1 MALAGITS
9 TRIFQNPHGQIWLCG
24 WLHSWWGQE
33 HTLATKSH
41 GRGREWRAENRNPTY
56 TKCASFPSLTA
67 VPHGRWC
74 WWDNFPEKKCNAHG
88 SSMVPKWW
96 TLWLIH
102 AFKSVRF
109 TQMLRWLEWWRSY
122 TLRSGFQTAYD
133 DGLKLLCPGPIS
145 GLRAGTPF
153 PAQTSMRVV
162 SLLFCLL
169 CRLRLVLLLPWWKAL
184 SLYESCFPWPASIFL
199 YVKVKFA
206 QSSPTLCNPM
216 DYTVDGI
223 LQARILEWV
232 AFPFS
237 RGSPSLPRET
247 RDQPQ
252 VSRTAGGFFTSWTT
266 KENLSFP
273 FSFTRRFPHIS
284 NCVITVVVYL
294 EELWP
299 PWKEVPA

>member
-1 MALAGITS
+1 
-9 TRIFQNPHGQIWLCG
+9 
-24 WLHSWWGQE
+24 
-33 HTLATKSH
+33 
-41 GRGREWRAENRNPTY
+41 
-56 TKCASFPSLTA
+56 
-67 VPHGRWC
+67 
-74 WWDNFPEKKCNAHG
+74 
-88 SSMVPKWW
+88 
-96 TLWLIH
+96 
-102 AFKSVRF
+102 
-109 TQMLRWLEWWRSY
+109 
-122 TLRSGFQTAYD
+122 
-133 DGLKLLCPGPIS
+133 
-145 GLRAGTPF
+145 
-153 PAQTSMRVV
+153 MRVV

-199 YVKVKFA
+199 CESEICSVVSDSLQPHGLY
-206 QSSPTLCNPM
+206 SWWNSPGQNTG
-216 DYTVDGI
+216 VGS
-223 LQARILEWV
+223 
-232 AFPFS
+232 FPFS

-273 FSFTRRFPHIS
+273 FSFTWRFPHIS